1 MKLFKYDNYEVKV
14 APEAMLLTPFK
25 KIWTRDKSS
34 KKSKATQELSFLYFY
49 CDPRS
54 DYQYITDNENR
65 MKAVKQGIGFPDD
78 WKPDSVLQAA
88 IKFYGTFDS
97 HAAMLMR
104 LANQGIDKV
113 KEVMDSLSPTDTG
126 EAKKAPITV
135 VKEYLS
141 VLELIP
147 KVASMLKEAEK
158 VLYTEEES
166 SEASGSMEKTVCDD
180 GLDAFMS

>member
-25 KIWTRDKSS
+25 KIWARDKSS
-34 KKSKATQELSFLYFY
+34 KKSRATQEFSFLYFY

-65 MKAVKQGIGFPDD
+65 MKAVKQGIGLSDD

-180 GLDAFMS
+180 GLDAFMN